1 MFKSKILSHLTIIGI
16 LTVLLMFLD
25 KDNFEGIHEKGFTWK
40 GAFERFYLA
49 CTTVSTVGYGDV
61 YPKSVLARSL
71 VSGVSMLV
79 VFQYADFFSILYE
92 RQYS

>member
-1 MFKSKILSHLTIIGI
+1 MLKLKVLSHLTIIGI
-16 LTVLLMFLD
+16 LTVLLLFLD
-25 KDNFEGIHEKGFTWK
+25 KDNFEGIHEEGFTWK

-71 VSGVSMLV
+71 VSGVSLLV
-79 VFQYADFFSILYE
+79 VFQYADLLSVTI
-92 RQYS
+92 